1 MKAAQF
7 YGGADIRVAE
17 VPTPEPGPGEV
28 LVRVRA
34 AGICGSDLH
43 GYRQRRQGQAAPVTP
58 TLKGHELAGEV
69 AAMGDGVADLQI
81 GDRVAVEP
89 RHLVGCGVC
98 AYCRRGDYHVCARRG
113 MTPAGIRLG
122 STGFAEYSLEP
133 AHNLYRLPDSIAME
147 EATLLDAYACGLH
160 ALRLAPATPLSIVV
174 VQGAGAI
181 GLTAL
186 EIYRLAG
193 ARRVI
198 VCGTHDRQLE
208 LAKTL
213 GADAVINGAKADA
226 VQAVRDLTEGQGAEV
241 VIEAVGGT
249 AATFAPGIEMCARM
263 GTFVI
268 LGMYS
273 GPLTFAVREA
283 HAKEIKIQ
291 FSNSYALWNGVP
303 EFKACLDLLEAGR
316 LQAGAYITHTFP
328 LDRILDGFEAASN
341 KAESGA
347 VKVVILP

>member
-17 VPTPEPGPGEV
+17 VTTPEPGPGEA

-43 GYRQRRQGQAAPVTP
+43 GYRNRKRAQSGPAVP

-69 AAMGDGVADLQI
+69 AAMGDGVTGLQI
-81 GDRVAVEP
+81 GERVAVEP
-89 RHLVGCGVC
+89 RHLVGCGLC

-133 AHNLYRLPDSIAME
+133 AHNLYRLPASIAME

-160 ALRLAPATPLSIVV
+160 ALRLAPVTPLSTVV
-174 VQGAGAI
+174 IQGAGTI

-198 VCGTHDRQLE
+198 VCGTHDRPLE
-208 LAKTL
+208 LAKKL
-213 GADAVINGAKADA
+213 GADAVINSARVNAIE
-226 VQAVRDLTEGQGAEV
+226 AVRDLTEGQGAEIV
-241 VIEAVGGT
+241 VEAVGGT
-249 AATFAPGIEMCARM
+249 AATFTPGIEMCARM
-263 GTFVI
+263 GTLVI

-273 GPLTFAVREA
+273 KPLTLNVREA
-283 HAKEIKIQ
+283 HTKEVKIQ
-291 FSNSYALWNGVP
+291 FSNSYGLWEGVP
-303 EFKACLDLLEAGR
+303 EFKACLDLLKAGR

-328 LDRILDGFEAASN
+328 LDEILDGFEAASN
-341 KAESGA
+341 KAQSGA